1 MSRTATMLGCAALI
15 AACQSGD
22 VPTDPSIATSPA
34 AVAPAAAV
42 VHTRQRV
49 EIIVDDVFLNECS
62 GELMQFHFNQL
73 MIAHDLEI
81 VGRAFHAQIVQ
92 VDRGSNGVGLTT
104 GAHYRQV
111 GRGGGTFFIS
121 AKIDEV
127 QTFVST
133 TSIIDEGKAPDARS
147 HVTYHITVGPSGNL
161 IVEFEKARFTCS

>member
-1 MSRTATMLGCAALI
+1 MPRTAPVLVCAALL

-22 VPTDPSIATSPA
+22 APT
-34 AVAPAAAV
+34 APATTETPAFAAANV
-42 VHTRQRV
+42 IHTRQRA

-62 GELMQFHFNQL
+62 GELMQFHFNEL
-73 MIAHDLEI
+73 MVAHDLEI
-81 VGRAFHAQIVQ
+81 EGRAFHAQIVQ

-111 GRGGGTFFIS
+111 GKQGGTFFVS

-133 TSIIDEGKAPDARS
+133 TSLIGEGKAPDALG
-147 HVTYHITVGPSGNL
+147 HLTFHLTVGPSGNL
-161 IVEFEKARFTCS
+161 IVEFQKARFTCS